1 MFISRLYS
9 DLIAESELFEIMEK
23 KTKLKQEQVDVVA
36 NKTPKA
42 KINNATQDI
51 LKSLDSKMTLD
62 EALKKLDNDGKLA
75 NASNRT
81 SAKNSDVMNEFKN
94 EFDKLTDKFVKDG
107 KFTKKGKKVTVLNV
121 DKDIRLPKMY
131 FATDKKK

>member
-1 MFISRLYS
+1 
-9 DLIAESELFEIMEK
+9 MEK
-23 KTKLKQEQVDVVA
+23 KTKLKQEQVDEVVS
-36 NKTPKA
+36 KTPKA

-51 LKSLDSKMTLD
+51 LKSLDSKMSLE
-62 EALKKLDNDGKLA
+62 EALKKLDSDGKLA

-81 SAKNSDVMNEFKN
+81 SSKNSDVMNEFKN

>member
-1 MFISRLYS
+1 
-9 DLIAESELFEIMEK
+9 MEK
-23 KTKLKQEQVDVVA
+23 KTKVDEVVKEQADA
-36 NKTPKA
+36 NVETPKT

-51 LKSLDSKMTLD
+51 LKSLDSKMSLED
-62 EALKKLDNDGKLA
+62 ALKKLDSDGKLA

-81 SAKNSDVMNEFKN
+81 SSKNSEVMNEFKN
-94 EFDKLTDKFVKDG
+94 EFDKLTDKFVKAG
-107 KFTKKGKKVTVLNV
+107 KFTKKDKKVTVLNV